1 VTALLATPVPL
12 WGVVL
17 AVAVA
22 VLGAYRLGD
31 TEGRATE
38 RAARLGRLLQHGSD
52 AELVDVIALCQ
63 EQLATRRAA
72 RERRSDG
79 RDRFRW

>member
-1 VTALLATPVPL
+1 
-12 WGVVL
+12 
-17 AVAVA
+17 
-22 VLGAYRLGD
+22 
-31 TEGRATE
+31 
-38 RAARLGRLLQHGSD
+38 
-52 AELVDVIALCQ
+52 VDVIALCQ